1 MPETKILITVD
12 HKILLGCYD
21 MLSVYGGDPRGQQA
35 ENVISLVLM
44 AFVNGM
50 RDDKLIPTY
59 NTDTELLTK
68 LDEYFPDLKN
78 SIINKIED
86 MATQL
91 ERTMQGGDGSFS
103 NVKKD
108 IDPSAVDNIQIDDSE
123 NEDDSPRMMIFT
135 DIPEKDPL
143 AMEAKGDE
151 FKEKTLVEVYWV
163 ISKELWGTPNAR
175 KMWELILSKKGEAP
189 AKPEDSVSSQSE
201 EIEKAE
207 EAEPNG

>member
-12 HKILLGCYD
+12 HKVLLGCYD

-59 NTDTELLTK
+59 NTETELLTK

-78 SIINKIED
+78 SVINKIED
-86 MATQL
+86 MAVQL
-91 ERTMQGGDGSFS
+91 ERTMQGGDSSFS
-103 NVKKD
+103 DVKKD

-123 NEDDSPRMMIFT
+123 NEEGES
-135 DIPEKDPL
+135 EKALTFEELPGKDVL
-143 AMEAKGDE
+143 VIEAKGDSR
-151 FKEKTLVEVYWV
+151 KESSLLEVYSV
-163 ISKELWGTPNAR
+163 ISREIWGTPNAR
-175 KMWELILSKKGEAP
+175 KMWELILSKKGETP
-189 AKPEDSVSSQSE
+189 TEPSEDLVKPT
-201 EIEKAE
+201 
-207 EAEPNG
+207 EPSDG